1 MAAIKSMPP
10 MVGIMAAKNSFVQKL
25 FAVFETFKFVFV
37 GGFWE
42 LGVVGDG
49 LEVVVRLTYKMEK
62 CEYLVNVNASKS
74 LL

>member
-1 MAAIKSMPP
+1 MPP
-10 MVGIMAAKNSFVQKL
+10 MVGIMAAKSSFVQKL

-49 LEVVVRLTYKMEK
+49 LEVVVRLTREFSTKRRLNYV
-62 CEYLVNVNASKS
+62 LQNTSS
-74 LL
+74 